1 MGPARYIDALEH
13 EGRLL
18 ADTAATLDLATPVPT
33 CPGWAL
39 RDLLQHLGGVHRW
52 AGEHV
57 RHKRDSILRV
67 DDFRELVSDWP
78 QDAGLVD
85 WYRRE
90 LAYLIDTLRG
100 APADI
105 ECAVFLKSA
114 DPLSFW
120 TRRQAHEACIHRADV
135 ESITGRLTPVYEDFA
150 ADGIDELVDGFVP
163 RRFMKLRS
171 ETPRTLAIDPSDPS
185 RLFAA
190 VTGSD

>member
-39 RDLLQHLGGVHRW
+39 RDLLHHLGGVHRW

-90 LAYLIDTLRG
+90 LAYLIDTLRS
-100 APADI
+100 APDDI
-105 ECAVFLKSA
+105 DCAVFLKSA

-120 TRRQAHEACIHRADV
+120 SRRQAHEACIHRADV
-135 ESITGRLTPVYEDFA
+135 EAIAGRLTPVDAEFA
-150 ADGIDELVDGFVP
+150 RA
-163 RRFMKLRS
+163 
-171 ETPRTLAIDPSDPS
+171 LA
-185 RLFAA
+185 LFDQA
-190 VTGSD
+190 